1 MLTGMAHPLMAAASG
16 GYFPGLT
23 TSPVIGV
30 AGLLLW
36 SRLRSATRDSA
47 P

>member
-1 MLTGMAHPLMAAASG
+1 M
-16 GYFPGLT
+16 

-36 SRLRSATRDSA
+36 LRLQRATRRTFVSPAEMRD
-47 P
+47 